1 MDNHLIGRL
10 LRINEQIT
18 EALWWSIDHRELRCA
33 ANLRM
38 IAEAFASV
46 LADIIDRDAE
56 NFIRREKISLVKNRR
71 RKDSLY

>member
-1 MDNHLIGRL
+1 
-10 LRINEQIT
+10 
-18 EALWWSIDHRELRCA
+18 
-33 ANLRM
+33 M